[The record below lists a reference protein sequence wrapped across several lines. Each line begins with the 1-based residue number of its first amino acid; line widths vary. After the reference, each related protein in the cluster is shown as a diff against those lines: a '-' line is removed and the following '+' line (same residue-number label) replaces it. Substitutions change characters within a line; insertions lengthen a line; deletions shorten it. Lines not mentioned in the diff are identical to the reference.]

1 VLAHAA
7 SARPLTGFLA
17 AQHADHAALAFSKH
31 CLEALP
37 RRRPLASTSSY
48 YITDT
53 RPFTDALADALRP
66 RSAPAALARTQQQEL
81 LRD

>member
-1 VLAHAA
+1 MLAHAA

-37 RRRPLASTSSY
+37 RRRPLASSY